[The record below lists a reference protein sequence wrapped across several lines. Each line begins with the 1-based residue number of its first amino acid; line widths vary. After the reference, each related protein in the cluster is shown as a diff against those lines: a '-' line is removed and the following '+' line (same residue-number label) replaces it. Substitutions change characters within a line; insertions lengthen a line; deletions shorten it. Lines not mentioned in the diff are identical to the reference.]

1 MVSLALKTAKMIAEI
16 DGAIGWVTFN
26 NPERRNAVSMEMWQ
40 AIPEIFDAL
49 EAEPAVRVIVLR
61 GAGDK
66 AFVSGLDISQFEDA
80 FSSSQAAV
88 QLEALSAAANRRIRE
103 CAKPTMVMVQGFC
116 IGAGMQI
123 AANCDLRVAA
133 DNASFAV
140 TAAKLGLGYP
150 VKSVARLTEVLGPTR
165 ASELFFTARLFS
177 ALEAERMGFLNRV
190 VAAAELEA
198 SVREIC
204 QTIAV
209 NAPLTVS
216 AFKQVMTRLAST
228 PSEEDLAGC
237 EQIMNACFDSADYA
251 EGRRAFMEK
260 RKPVFTGR

>member
-1 MVSLALKTAKMIAEI
+1 MSAGCSMVSLALKTEKMIAEI

-40 AIPEIFDAL
+40 AIPEIFDSF
-49 EAEPAVRVIVLR
+49 EADSAVRVIVLR

-88 QLEALSAAANRRIRE
+88 QLEGLSATANRRIRE
-103 CAKPTMVMVQGFC
+103 CPKPTLVMIEGFC

-165 ASELFFTARLFS
+165 AAELFFTARLFS
-177 ALEAERMGFLNRV
+177 ALEAEHMGFLNRV

-198 SVREIC
+198 SVREVC
-204 QTIAV
+204 QTIAA
-209 NAPLTVS
+209 NAPLTVG
-216 AFKQVMTRLAST
+216 AFKQVMTRLAAM
-228 PSEEDLAGC
+228 PSDEDLAAC
-237 EQIMNACFDSADYA
+237 EQVMNACFDSAD
-251 EGRRAFMEK
+251 
-260 RKPVFTGR
+260 